1 MLRKYVKFVLWLCAI
16 SWVVVALLVHMRLTF
31 YSSPSTAI
39 DERANSCRAVAAI
52 AATLHQQY
60 RAAEVSDTSTLSTPS
75 IVSPIQLKPRQRRR
89 DIPLLPR
96 IVVYRPFVS
105 KDVNVLLLNMK
116 AWSNSALLP
125 CESSPLLNTAN
136 SVDLVF
142 WSATPAA
149 EVQSLKHLV
158 ERAPW
163 RSCFGDVRFRS
174 FGTREKLVET
184 GYNNPSIVFQFL
196 TVFRELRSKGYSYV
210 FQMEPDVLPIRRGWV
225 DRLLHICSA
234 ASAGINDFWML
245 ASLTVKDDFDTATGQ
260 VQTEDFLPNGNG
272 IWNVGNKHFAALVD
286 AWIGDVFL
294 GTKFNY
300 TDPYNGF
307 DRAIHES
314 RLRDDVVVDAHGVQ
328 IWGNGSSRHYFHK
341 FAFTDFVV
349 NYGRYAPHPQ
359 TTTPLL
365 RIKHLSRSF
374 RLYSQTALKNA
385 QHNAFLAHSKWPLDS
400 LPEIL
405 SQIVHRRFGD
415 GLAAAIVDYT
425 LLQG

>member
-1 MLRKYVKFVLWLCAI
+1 M
-16 SWVVVALLVHMRLTF
+16 
-31 YSSPSTAI
+31 
-39 DERANSCRAVAAI
+39 
-52 AATLHQQY
+52 
-60 RAAEVSDTSTLSTPS
+60 
-75 IVSPIQLKPRQRRR
+75 
-89 DIPLLPR
+89 
-96 IVVYRPFVS
+96 
-105 KDVNVLLLNMK
+105 
-116 AWSNSALLP
+116 
-125 CESSPLLNTAN
+125 
-136 SVDLVF
+136 
-142 WSATPAA
+142 
-149 EVQSLKHLV
+149 
-158 ERAPW
+158 
-163 RSCFGDVRFRS
+163 
-174 FGTREKLVET
+174 
-184 GYNNPSIVFQFL
+184 
-196 TVFRELRSKGYSYV
+196 
-210 FQMEPDVLPIRRGWV
+210 
-225 DRLLHICSA
+225 
-234 ASAGINDFWML
+234 
-245 ASLTVKDDFDTATGQ
+245 KDDFDTATGQ